1 MESLSI
7 GLSLMILTLYSFKRN
22 GVFLSISL
30 VFTLFISNSVFIM
43 AQSVATM
50 PFSSL
55 LFDSI
60 LDNLNS
66 FDKNIERKHRNLE
79 MEAQAERAYG
89 GFLLKYRKLK
99 NGVVRYYIFLFM
111 AVAMLA
117 GGLYLDGSID
127 LTKESLQKQVSIVMT
142 KGGKKDTHKKK
153 NDNADTIYV
162 VSVSNAR
169 LRTGPGTSYETLN
182 GYDNGSEVVLTG
194 EKQSDGSHI
203 WYKVTAED
211 GTVGWMRSDMIK
223 ESK

>member
-1 MESLSI
+1 MFLLFAGIRRVVLAIKYGGIIRSI
-7 GLSLMILTLYSFKRN
+7 GNLDKKAKEIEALGEEVSK
-22 GVFLSISL
+22 
-30 VFTLFISNSVFIM
+30 
-43 AQSVATM
+43 
-50 PFSSL
+50 SSL
-55 LFDSI
+55 
-60 LDNLNS
+60 S